1 MIVRDRNNGAVIQD
15 GDGNQS
21 DNWDRKVRRPIRV
34 VLVRMIEDAR
44 DEKEEQQLFSTR
56 DAVNHKVLHSLED
69 LPGCHN
75 GGDDGG

>member
-69 LPGCHN
+69 LP
-75 GGDDGG
+75 

>member
-1 MIVRDRNNGAVIQD
+1 MILCYRNNGTIIQD
-15 GDGNQS
+15 GNSDQS
-21 DNWDRKVRRPIRV
+21 DDWNRKVRRPIRV
-34 VLVRMIEDAR
+34 ILVRMIKDTG
-44 DEKEEQQLFSTR
+44 DEEEEQQLFRAR